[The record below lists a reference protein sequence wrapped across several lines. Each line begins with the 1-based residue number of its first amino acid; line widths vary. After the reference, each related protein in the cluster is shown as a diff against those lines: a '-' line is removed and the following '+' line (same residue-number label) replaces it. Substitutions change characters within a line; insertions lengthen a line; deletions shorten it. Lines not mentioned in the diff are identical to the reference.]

1 MHKKSTLSALL
12 CSVTLLA
19 GVQAVVH
26 AEPSACKGMEQ
37 ASCAESG
44 DCRWVNSYKR
54 SDGREI
60 NGYCRKLPAKK
71 VKDVSSTPEAKDTQ
85 PQKS

>member
-1 MHKKSTLSALL
+1 MHKKSTISALV
-12 CSVTLLA
+12 CSVALLA
-19 GVQAVVH
+19 GAHALQ
-26 AEPSACKGMEQ
+26 AEPSVCKGMEQ

-44 DCRWVNSYKR
+44 ACRWINSYKR

-71 VKDVSSTPEAKDTQ
+71 VKDVSSTQEAKDTQ
-85 PQKS
+85 PAKS